1 MTIVTIMNRDVNQSA
16 EEYFINGYG
25 ETASSSSSSSSSGDK
40 IMATFNKYKDSGS
53 GNIEVEGMQK
63 FFEDAGI
70 RDPSDIV
77 TILISSKMNAQNM
90 GAYTQQE
97 FRTGFQAMGVNTAED
112 LKRKI
117 P

>member
-1 MTIVTIMNRDVNQSA
+1 M
-16 EEYFINGYG
+16 NGYG
-25 ETASSSSSSSSSGDK
+25 ETASVSSTSQDK
-40 IMATFNKYKDSGS
+40 ILATFNKYKDGTT
-53 GNIEVEGMQK
+53 GHIEVEGMQK

-90 GAYTQQE
+90 GSFTQQE
-97 FRTGFQAMGVNTAED
+97 FRTGFQAMGVSTAED
-112 LKRKI
+112 LKKKM